1 MIDNIIN
8 DINGKEKVLIL
19 GFGREGKSTY
29 SLIRK
34 YLKDKKLTIGD
45 ANKELINN
53 NPELKEDHNLAFVLG
68 DSYLDDLDSYDLI
81 IKSPGV
87 NFKHVNYDGF
97 KDKITSQIDLF
108 LKHANCLT
116 IGVTGT
122 KGKSTTSSLIYYV
135 LKNMNKRTVLL
146 GNIGIPVFDE
156 IENITKDTLV
166 VLELSC
172 HQLQFVNASPNI
184 SVLLNIYE
192 EHLDLYKSYLDYQ
205 LAKLNIFKYQKDGD
219 YSVWGLD
226 SKDSLK
232 WFKPSLYSYE
242 FSCGSKKVKT
252 GIAIEKD
259 ALYLVK
265 NDDKIKV
272 YDRTRKRNL
281 LGDHNLYNVA
291 ACICVC
297 DVLGLDLNVVSDLI
311 DEFKP
316 LEHRMELVGTFNG
329 ITFYNDS
336 IATIPAATIN
346 CIKSIPNT
354 STVIIG
360 GMNRGLDLSDLTKYL
375 NDNNDLKTLI
385 FLKDTGYIMCDEL
398 EKLGCTKKLIKA
410 KDMKDAVKNAYLCTP
425 KNHSCVLSP
434 AAASYNTYKNF
445 EERGK
450 DYKRWIKELK

>member
-53 NPELKEDHNLAFVLG
+53 NPELKEDHNLEFVLG

-242 FSCGSKKVKT
+242 FSCDSKKVKT

-272 YDRTRKRNL
+272 YDRFRKRNL

-316 LEHRMELVGTFNG
+316 LEHRMELVGTYDG